1 LEINELRR
9 RTLCPVVG
17 AERRGRC
24 WPEWGASRERRTAN
38 VRQRGVTPGVKN
50 RLMVEIDPRDA
61 RIAELEAQVAARD
74 ARIAELEAQVAARD
88 ARIAELTARVEALTG
103 RIAELEARVGQNST
117 NSSNPPS
124 SDRDF
129 GLETKRAWSR
139 QVEGVETQC
148 TRLARLLVC

>member
-50 RLMVEIDPRDA
+50 RLMVEIDP
-61 RIAELEAQVAARD
+61 RD